1 MGLYEK
7 IVNSFRGI
15 INIKQRIKEDSA
27 TNESVSSALAA
38 ELTLISTVLIA
49 VIMLR
54 HISVLL
60 TIVAVLALGLF
71 LVTNMP
77 LIPKLKRE
85 QSDSLDK
92 MAFYAI
98 LTLGILVTVIYWGV
112 RHV

>member
-7 IVNSFRGI
+7 IINSFKNVT
-15 INIKQRIKEDSA
+15 NIKERLKEDLA

-38 ELTLISTVLIA
+38 ELTLISTLLIA
-49 VIMLR
+49 IILLR
-54 HISVLL
+54 RISILL
-60 TIVAVLALGLF
+60 TIILVLAIGLF

-98 LTLGILVTVIYWGV
+98 LTLGILITVIYWGT